1 MRHMTV
7 IPKPASTVVL
17 LDEKSRVYLTKRP
30 KTMKF
35 LGGYY
40 VFPGGSVD
48 KTDAVAKSEFI
59 LNRPN
64 SRLNPAYYIAAAR
77 ELFEEVGILLATN
90 RDGTINFDEGKA
102 REYRQ
107 RLMNGELSF
116 IEMLQRE
123 ELFFNLKQ
131 LKYFGTLVTPEGN
144 PYRFDTSF
152 FLAYLPKGQSPIPD
166 AYEIE
171 DAFWVSPNDAL
182 SAYSKGKLPMI
193 APTIMSLQ
201 TIINY
206 QKGNPLQLPKNPN
219 LL

>member
-1 MRHMTV
+1 MTV

-17 LDEKSRVYLTKRP
+17 LDENSRVYLTKRP

-48 KTDAVAKSEFI
+48 KADEVAESQFI
-59 LNRPN
+59 LNRP
-64 SRLNPAYYIAAAR
+64 SPRLNAAYYIAAAR

-90 RDGTINFDEGKA
+90 QDGSVNFDEGKA
-102 REYRQ
+102 KEYRQ
-107 RLMNGELSF
+107 QLINGDMSF
-116 IEMLQRE
+116 VEMLQSE
-123 ELFFNLKQ
+123 SLFLNLQQ
-131 LKYFGTLVTPEGN
+131 LKYFGTLVTPEGS

-152 FLAYLPKGQSPIPD
+152 FLTYLPKGQSPIPD

-171 DAFWVSPNDAL
+171 DAFWVSPDEAL
-182 SAYSKGKLPMI
+182 SAYSKGRLPMI